1 MDQIAIAV
9 LRKLIFIVLL
19 LVTYLV
25 IDRVFLHG
33 FKTHELLKDNAV
45 AVALLL
51 GLLGLAVAFA

>member
-1 MDQIAIAV
+1 MDQIGIAV
-9 LRKLIFIVLL
+9 LRKVVFILLL
-19 LVTYLV
+19 LVTYLI
-25 IDRVFLHG
+25 IDRGLLHG